1 MEKMEYEIK
10 RLEDFY
16 SLYKSSNK
24 MDWIKDQ
31 LLRWYE
37 KKLTEL
43 YKQQREQYE

>member
-24 MDWIKDQ
+24 MDWVKDVI
-31 LLRWYE
+31 LLWYE
-37 KKLTEL
+37 EKLTKL
-43 YKQQREQYE
+43 YTQQREQYE